1 MIEVGTVFVV
11 VPAVK
16 DRLFVK
22 LIVRACPVGTVI
34 TTGDQVDGTV
44 ATVDT
49 DAGFNAAQAAV
60 EPVRAAP
67 QK

>member
-1 MIEVGTVFVV
+1 MVSVC
-11 VPAVK
+11 PA
-16 DRLFVK
+16 
-22 LIVRACPVGTVI
+22 GTVI

-49 DAGFNAAQAAV
+49 DAGFNAVQVATGATFVVA
-60 EPVRAAP
+60 AAP

>member
-1 MIEVGTVFVV
+1 M
-11 VPAVK
+11 
-16 DRLFVK
+16 
-22 LIVRACPVGTVI
+22 

-49 DAGFNAAQAAV
+49 DAGFDATHEATGTVVLVVVA
-60 EPVRAAP
+60 PP